1 MQMLDLAFD
10 AVVERGKHL
19 SSVLAALFA
28 QIKPDQEEAT
38 AIRHELYRRVR
49 ALGMPAFLRSRIEDA
64 YGPSVAEAIIA
75 ASMKDAPVFI
85 RPNTVRA
92 SAADV
97 QRALPGSLLRTDFG
111 FEALEIPE
119 PYGLFRTQ
127 AYLDGWFE
135 QQDLASQ
142 RVSITLRPQPGM
154 RVVDACAG
162 AGGKS
167 LHIAALMKNTGR
179 IIALDVAED
188 KLNTLRKRAA
198 HAGVSIIDARPII
211 STKIIKRL
219 ADSADRVLLDVP
231 CTGTGVLRR
240 NPDIMIHMS
249 EASLLELQEIQADI
263 LRRHARSAKPG
274 GLVCYANCSVLPDE
288 GRLQV
293 ERFLRESGNAFTL
306 LEEWQTLPHEFDC
319 DGFYVALM
327 QRS

>member
-38 AIRHELYRRVR
+38 AIRHELYHRIR
-49 ALGMPAFLRSRIEDA
+49 ALGMPSFLRERIEQA
-64 YGPSVAEAIIA
+64 YGPSVAEAIISS
-75 ASMKDAPVFI
+75 SMVDAPVFI
-85 RPNTVRA
+85 RANTLRA
-92 SAADV
+92 KVSDV
-97 QRALPGSLLRTDFG
+97 QQALPGSILRTDFG

-127 AYLDGWFE
+127 AYVDGWFE

-142 RVSITLRPQPGM
+142 RVSETLRLQPGM

-167 LHIAALMKNTGR
+167 LHMAALMKNTGR

-198 HAGVSIIDARPII
+198 HAGVSIIDPRPIY

-231 CTGTGVLRR
+231 CSGTGVLRR
-240 NPDIMIHMS
+240 NPDIMIHTS
-249 EASLLELQEIQADI
+249 ETSLLELQDIQADI
-263 LRRHARSAKPG
+263 LRRNARSAKPG
-274 GLVCYANCSVLPDE
+274 GFVCYANCSVLPEE
-288 GRLQV
+288 GRLQI
-293 ERFLRESGNAFTL
+293 ERFLQESGSAFTL
-306 LEEWQTLPHEFDC
+306 LEEWQTLPHELDC

>member
-38 AIRHELYRRVR
+38 DIRHELYRRVR
-49 ALGMPAFLRSRIEDA
+49 ALGMPSFLRERIEQA
-64 YGPSVAEAIIA
+64 YGPSVAEAIISS
-75 ASMKDAPVFI
+75 SMVDAPVFI
-85 RPNTVRA
+85 RPNTLRA
-92 SAADV
+92 TTADV
-97 QRALPGSLLRTDFG
+97 HQALPGSILRTDFG

-142 RVSITLRPQPGM
+142 RVSETLRLQAGM

-167 LHIAALMKNTGR
+167 LHMAALMKNTGR

-198 HAGVSIIDARPII
+198 HAGVSIIDARPIY

-231 CTGTGVLRR
+231 CSGTGVLRR
-240 NPDIMIHMS
+240 NPDIMIHTS
-249 EASLLELQEIQADI
+249 ETSLLELQDIQANI
-263 LRRHARSAKPG
+263 LRRNARSAKPG
-274 GLVCYANCSVLPDE
+274 GLVCYANCSVLLEE

-293 ERFLRESGNAFTL
+293 ERFLHESGNAFTL
-306 LEEWQTLPHEFDC
+306 LEEWQTLPHELDC